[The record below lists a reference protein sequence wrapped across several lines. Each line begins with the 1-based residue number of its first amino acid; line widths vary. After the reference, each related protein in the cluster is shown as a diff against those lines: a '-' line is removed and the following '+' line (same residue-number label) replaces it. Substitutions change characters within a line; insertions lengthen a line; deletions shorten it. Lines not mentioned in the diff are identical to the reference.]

1 MSSTAPS
8 PDAPV
13 REYSD
18 VVYVFEPNRRSL
30 PSLREY
36 LRELADRREFM
47 VELARSD
54 IRGSRSTTLLGE
66 LWGVID
72 PLFQAAIYWFLLSI
86 IRGQSAGG
94 IDRHLGLMVGCIFF
108 FAYASGG
115 LSLGAGSILKSRALM
130 LNSTF
135 PRALLPLAATYRKF
149 LELLPAIGIYLVF
162 HIALGMEWGMGLLM
176 MPLLLVIATVLNIG
190 TGLFFATLTVFFRD
204 TTNLLSYVTRMLFFA
219 TPVIYSVSALG
230 DSLRALLMVVNP
242 FFALFE
248 AFQTA
253 LTGGVPSLTSLV
265 VASVWATITLVVG
278 YRVFVSNE
286 RSFALRL

>member
-1 MSSTAPS
+1 MTAVPA

-18 VVYVFEPNRRSL
+18 VVYVFDPDRKSL
-30 PSLREY
+30 PKLREY

-54 IRGSRSTTLLGE
+54 IRGSRSHTLLGE

-86 IRGQSAGG
+86 IRGNSATGV
-94 IDRHLGLMVGCIFF
+94 DRSLGLMVGCIFF
-108 FAYASGG
+108 FSYASGG
-115 LSLGAGSILKSRALM
+115 LGLGAGSILKARNLM

-149 LELLPAIGIYLVF
+149 LELIPAIGIYVIF
-162 HIALGMEWGMGLLM
+162 HITLGMETGLGLLT
-176 MPLLLVIATVLNIG
+176 MPLLLVIATALNVG
-190 TGLFFATLTVFFRD
+190 TSLFFATLTVFFRD
-204 TTNLLSYVTRMLFFA
+204 TSNLLTYVSRMLFFA
-219 TPVIYSVSALG
+219 TPVIYPVSALG
-230 DSLRALLMVVNP
+230 GTLRSVLRVGNP

-248 AFQTA
+248 AFQAA
-253 LTGGVPSLTSLV
+253 LTGGVPSPASL
-265 VASVWATITLVVG
+265 AIAATWATVILIIG